1 MIIMEAILS
10 ASALLHGRA
19 AQSVGRSV
27 VRTFKR
33 WRAAYTAWHR
43 ERRAMAELLSTSDRD
58 LRDIGID
65 RCEILR
71 AVRGDTAR
79 SVYDAMPISFAI
91 SRPSERRITSAMTE
105 IPRIVVPDFPL
116 PLGELEPLRAA
127 AEQKGSRDFTPLW
140 SGQAAALSRE
150 MPAAMLMQITVKE
163 TLERLHRL
171 RCN

>member
-1 MIIMEAILS
+1 MIIIEAILS
-10 ASALLHGRA
+10 ASELLHHRA

-43 ERRAMAELLSTSDRD
+43 ERRAMVELLSMSDRD

-65 RCEILR
+65 RCEIPR

-91 SRPSERRITSAMTE
+91 SRPTERRIT
-105 IPRIVVPDFPL
+105 
-116 PLGELEPLRAA
+116 
-127 AEQKGSRDFTPLW
+127 
-140 SGQAAALSRE
+140 
-150 MPAAMLMQITVKE
+150 
-163 TLERLHRL
+163 
-171 RCN
+171 